1 MSQDHGSRTVRP
13 RLGRQDLQHAED
25 PEAGVLHGRFRRAR
39 QLQDDPERE
48 RQVAFAVM
56 RARRGDRDALRYL
69 YVQYADNVYGY
80 VASLLRDEHEAEDVT
95 QQVFAKLMV
104 VLSHY
109 EERGI
114 PFSAW
119 ILRVAHNAAVDVIR
133 QRRAVPCEEVRE
145 RNVPERS
152 SVEQMLSLKEALET
166 LPGDQREVVVLRHIL
181 GLSPREIADRLGKS
195 EPSVHGLHHRG
206 RGSLKAALIARGS
219 GPAVAA

>member
-1 MSQDHGSRTVRP
+1 MIDDQTTRP
-13 RLGRQDLQHAED
+13 VTETLARQELLRAED
-25 PEAGVLHGRFRRAR
+25 PESGVLHGRFRRAR

-48 RQVAFAVM
+48 RQVSLAVL
-56 RARRGDRDALRYL
+56 RARQGDREALRYL

-80 VASLLRDEHEAEDVT
+80 VASLLRDEHDAEDVT

-104 VLSHY
+104 VLKRY

-133 QRRAVPCEEVRE
+133 QRRVVPCDEVRE
-145 RNVPERS
+145 PHHPENG
-152 SVEQMLSLKEALET
+152 SVDRVLSIKEALEA
-166 LPGDQREVVVLRHIL
+166 LPEDQREVVVLRHML
-181 GLSPREIADRLGKS
+181 GLSPREIAERLGKS

-206 RGSLKAALIARGS
+206 RGALKAALIARGA

>member
-1 MSQDHGSRTVRP
+1 MNHDHVTRNVTTTYPHQG
-13 RLGRQDLQHAED
+13 LHHATD
-25 PEAGVLHGRFRRAR
+25 PDAGVLHGRFRRAR
-39 QLQDDPERE
+39 QLRDDPERE
-48 RQVAFAVM
+48 AQVALAVM
-56 RARRGDRDALRYL
+56 RARGGDREALRYL

-104 VLSHY
+104 VLSRY
-109 EERGI
+109 EDRGV

-119 ILRVAHNAAVDVIR
+119 ILRIAHNAAVDVIR
-133 QRRAVPCEEVRE
+133 QRRAVPCDEVRE
-145 RNVPERS
+145 PNTPEHGSIDR
-152 SVEQMLSLKEALET
+152 MLSIKEALGT
-166 LPGDQREVVVLRHIL
+166 LPEDQREVVVLRHIL
-181 GLSPREIADRLGKS
+181 GLSPREIAERLGKS